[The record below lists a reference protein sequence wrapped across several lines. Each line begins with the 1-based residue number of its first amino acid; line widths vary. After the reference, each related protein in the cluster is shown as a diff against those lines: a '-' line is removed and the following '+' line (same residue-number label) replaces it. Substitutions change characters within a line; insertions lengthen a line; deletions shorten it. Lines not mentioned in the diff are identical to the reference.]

1 MINTVFYARKTF
13 WFFLLGKWPNVF
25 DLMIK
30 SNAVYI
36 ANRREVDF
44 EYILPGLTR
53 VRNLTVDY
61 INKHKIIP
69 RNPAMFADIFN
80 RTMEIPNYWNNFE
93 VVDMSFMRRK
103 QVVDFIQAVDESR
116 GIFLYRWGDAP
127 LRYIILALFA
137 NATEVLHR
145 EKLGLAY
152 CHPC

>member
-1 MINTVFYARKTF
+1 MINTAFYARKKF
-13 WFFLLGKWPNVF
+13 WFSLPGTWPNVF

-44 EYILPGLTR
+44 EYVLPGLTR
-53 VRNLTVDY
+53 VRNLTVDF
-61 INKHKIIP
+61 INKYKIIP
-69 RNPAMFADIFN
+69 RNPGMFADIFN

-93 VVDMSFMRRK
+93 VVDLSFMRRK
-103 QVVDFIQAVDESR
+103 EVVDFIQAVDESR

-127 LRYIILALFA
+127 LRYIMLALFT
-137 NATEVLHR
+137 NASQVLHR
-145 EKLGLAY
+145 GKLGLGY

>member
-1 MINTVFYARKTF
+1 MLGKNSV
-13 WFFLLGKWPNVF
+13 FFLLGSWPNVF

-30 SNAVYI
+30 HKALYM
-36 ANRREVDF
+36 ANQRELDY

-53 VRNLTVDY
+53 LRNLTINF
-61 INKHKIIP
+61 INKYKIIP
-69 RNPAMFADIFN
+69 RNPPMLAEIFN

-93 VVDMSFMRRK
+93 IVDLSFMRRK
-103 QVVDFIQAVDESR
+103 EVLDFIQAVDESR

-127 LRYIILALFA
+127 LRYIMLALFA

-145 EKLGLAY
+145 EQLRLAY